1 MYLYLKLYVCEVKS
15 SLARKYFES
24 YEGPSDLR
32 VNNRIKYIKNNKSII
47 YTGLL
52 FG

>member
-1 MYLYLKLYVCEVKS
+1 MFVIEVKS
-15 SLARKYFES
+15 SLVKKYFES